1 MSMDDWMPEPCATDT
16 ETVADTEDD
25 KAIRIVIGNAK
36 TEGSNEL
43 WGN

>member
-1 MSMDDWMPEPCATDT
+1 MDDWMPEPCATDM